1 MYWTFKQKNKSNLEE
16 ISLIFY
22 KFSFELFEFLMTLE
36 LQLRRL

>member
-16 ISLIFY
+16 IPLTFH

-36 LQLRRL
+36 LQLHH